1 MSGLDIALIIIG
13 CALAV
18 VLLVGGLLYMKKK
31 R

>member
-13 CALAV
+13 CVLAV